1 MNKAIFLDRDGTINV
16 DYGYVHSISKF
27 EFLKNSIE
35 GLKILNDLGYKLVI
49 ITNQSG
55 IGRGYYT
62 IDDYNKL
69 NNYMLEKLGEFGI
82 NIAKVY
88 MCPHISSDNCNC
100 RKPKL
105 ELFYK
110 AIKELN
116 IDTSNSFAIGD
127 RERDLAICNVEDVSG
142 ILLTSDTSDKY
153 ICKNDLLDA
162 AKYIKKINR

>member
-1 MNKAIFLDRDGTINV
+1 MNKAVFLDRDGTINV

-27 EFLKNSIE
+27 EFLKGSIE

-62 IDDYNKL
+62 INDYHKL
-69 NNYMLEKLGEFGI
+69 NNYMLEKLESFGI

-88 MCPHISSDNCNC
+88 MCPHTQIDNCNC
-100 RKPKL
+100 RKPNL

-110 AIKELN
+110 AIEELD
-116 IDTSNSFAIGD
+116 IDVSKSFAIGD
-127 RERDLAICNVEDVSG
+127 RERDLAICDVENVYG
-142 ILLTSDTSDKY
+142 ILLTKDNNDKY
-153 ICKNDLLDA
+153 ICKENLLDA
-162 AKYIKKINR
+162 AQYIRKINR